1 MAHGAWSKNCFDRM
15 TPGMPDSEMVE
26 DTANMG
32 SRKRF
37 QGVGRFIT
45 LKIMPEGKGEK
56 SWGLRM

>member
-1 MAHGAWSKNCFDRM
+1 MVS
-15 TPGMPDSEMVE
+15 GMLDLEMIE